1 VYICS
6 VELRLDPG
14 NPARACR
21 QVLRLESKVAAT
33 VGGEKER
40 VAVLGLLARDDA
52 YVEGQGFRADY
63 E

>member
-14 NPARACR
+14 NPARSCR

-40 VAVLGLLARDDA
+40 VAVLGLLAREGA
-52 YVEGQGFRADY
+52 YVEGIGFRADY